1 MVDIFVGL
9 VAFVIVFEL
18 LRPGLSVS
26 NGEVFFCEEFDDDV
40 RGNSFGTGSFVADL
54 EEFPRDLTVECL
66 DDVAVGVFP
75 VPLIRCSMKN
85 GFSLWLTLSE
95 LPVAEEKGVGLD
107 LFQSEFFSLTFFS
120 FLNFY
125 WTKVTAV

>member
-1 MVDIFVGL
+1 MVLDSFTKRI
-9 VAFVIVFEL
+9 EL

-75 VPLIRCSMKN
+75 FPLIRCSTRN
-85 GFSLWLTLSE
+85 C
-95 LPVAEEKGVGLD
+95 
-107 LFQSEFFSLTFFS
+107 FFCD
-120 FLNFY
+120 
-125 WTKVTAV
+125 